1 LNVFRKEVQVM
12 SRKAQA
18 LPMNTVIIAILVV
31 LVLFVVGAFF
41 LGGTSGVSKFIR
53 GFFYDTIAG
62 QDRVTA
68 VGICKARCDSLEILP
83 QSSWTSSAYCKES
96 FSIDENNDGEAEFD
110 MTGDVKQYDKYYCYP
125 RSGDESLD
133 VPCPQTVTIPNA
145 DGTTTEKVQSPS
157 EYCLQKIQTVLDSNK

>member
-1 LNVFRKEVQVM
+1 M

-68 VGICKARCDSLEILP
+68 ISICKSRCDSLEILP
-83 QSSWTSSAYCKES
+83 QSAWTSSAYCKES

-110 MTGDVKQYDKYYCYP
+110 KVGDTKVYRQYYCYP
-125 RSGDESLD
+125 RSGKKSLD
-133 VPCPQTVTIPNA
+133 IPCPQTFEKEGRSVTQSPEQYCLKTIPLPANVA
-145 DGTTTEKVQSPS
+145 GPEVPVDLDTTR
-157 EYCLQKIQTVLDSNK
+157 

>member
-1 LNVFRKEVQVM
+1 M

-68 VGICKARCDSLEILP
+68 VGICKTRCDSLEILP
-83 QSSWTSSAYCKES
+83 QSSWKSSAYCKES
-96 FSIDENNDGEAEFD
+96 FSIDENNDGEAEFVPGSD
-110 MTGDVKQYDKYYCYP
+110 PKQYVKYYCYP
-125 RSGDESLD
+125 RNDGESLGI
-133 VPCPQTVTIPNA
+133 PCPQTK
-145 DGTTTEKVQSPS
+145 DGIVQSP
-157 EYCLQKIQTVLDSNK
+157 EQYCLLEKTTVLDK

>member
-1 LNVFRKEVQVM
+1 M

-68 VGICKARCDSLEILP
+68 VGICKSRCDSLEILP
-83 QSSWTSSAYCKES
+83 QSSRQVSAYCKES

-110 MTGDVKQYDKYYCYP
+110 MVGDKKVYKQYYCYP
-125 RSGDESLD
+125 RGAGAESLD
-133 VPCPQTVTIPNA
+133 IPCPQTITDE
-145 DGTTTEKVQSPS
+145 DGKSITQSP
-157 EYCLQKIQTVLDSNK
+157 EQYCLSKITTVLDK